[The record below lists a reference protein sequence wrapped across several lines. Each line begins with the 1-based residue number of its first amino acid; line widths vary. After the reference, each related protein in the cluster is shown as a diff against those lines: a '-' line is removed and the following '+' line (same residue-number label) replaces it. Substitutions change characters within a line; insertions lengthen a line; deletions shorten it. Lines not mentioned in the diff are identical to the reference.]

1 MKKIVIILS
10 VLLLVGC
17 GNKVSDKMPSDAF
30 IDMKLEDIEVFQE
43 MYVTDLVRDTNVK
56 IEDYKLD
63 TDTIGEKDI
72 EFYYTYKG
80 KKYFYETTI
89 QVVDTVDPRIF
100 GSSSKTVKVG
110 YEGNLCN
117 TVTYGDNYDGQ
128 VECHVE
134 GDYDFNKVGK
144 YNIEIVVTDVS
155 GNSTNY
161 KVTLKS

>member
-80 KKYFYETTI
+80 KKYVYETTI
-89 QVVDTVDPRIF
+89 QVVDTVDPKIF
-100 GSSSKTVKVG
+100 GSSSKTVKVVNPW
-110 YEGNLCN
+110 NLLMKYIQQQDI
-117 TVTYGDNYDGQ
+117 VMKLFIYMKQ
-128 VECHVE
+128 
-134 GDYDFNKVGK
+134 KV
-144 YNIEIVVTDVS
+144 Y
-155 GNSTNY
+155 
-161 KVTLKS
+161 LKLKIPLKEMKMNL